1 MFNNQGQ
8 CAGGALE
15 PILDRFVDEVAFK
28 VFGMTDKL
36 RLLAMYNTAY
46 STLATTNNTSA
57 ITAMFL
63 TVRVR
68 PLKHVTDAL
77 IAVILACV

>member
-1 MFNNQGQ
+1 M
-8 CAGGALE
+8 E